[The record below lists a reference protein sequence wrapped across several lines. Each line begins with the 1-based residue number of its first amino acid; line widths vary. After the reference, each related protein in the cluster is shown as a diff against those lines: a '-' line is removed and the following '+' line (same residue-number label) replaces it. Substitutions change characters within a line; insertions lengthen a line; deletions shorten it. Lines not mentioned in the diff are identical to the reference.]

1 MENILRI
8 NKLSKRFGRIQ
19 AVDKLEL
26 TVAPGQVFGILGP
39 NGSGKT
45 TTLGMIL
52 DVVAPD
58 EGSFE
63 WFDKEKNI
71 DARKKIGAILET
83 PCFFPYLTAV
93 QNLRITA
100 HIKKCGTENI
110 DSILKQVGLFDRRND
125 KFKTYSLGMKQR
137 LSIGSALLSDPP
149 VLILDEPTNG
159 LDPEGIAEV
168 RELIRD
174 VAASGK
180 TIIMASHLLDEVQ
193 KVCTHFCVLR
203 KGKKLHEGSVS
214 ETLGEIN
221 KIELAADNL
230 ENLERVI
237 RDFPGQS
244 IYRNTGSSLLVTIRE
259 GVTATELNNYC
270 FERGITLKKLFT
282 QRNSLEQEFM
292 KILREN
298 DESA

>member
-1 MENILRI
+1 MENILKI

-26 TVAPGQVFGILGP
+26 EVSAGQVFGILGP

-58 EGSFE
+58 EGDYE
-63 WFDKEKNI
+63 WFGNMPHTE
-71 DARKKIGAILET
+71 ARKKIGAILET
-83 PCFFPYLTAV
+83 PSFFPYLTAV

-100 HIKKCGTENI
+100 HIKQCGENNI
-110 DSILKQVGLFDRRND
+110 EPVLKQAGLYDRRND

-137 LSIGSALLSDPP
+137 LSIAAALLSDPP

-168 RELIRD
+168 RALIRN
-174 VAASGK
+174 VAKQGK

-221 KIELAADNL
+221 KVEVAADDIKIL
-230 ENLERVI
+230 EKVI
-237 RDFPGQS
+237 GEFPGKTD
-244 IYRNTGSSLLVTIRE
+244 YTVDGASLLVTMKDDF
-259 GVTATELNNYC
+259 TATDLNDFC
-270 FERGITLKKLFT
+270 FAQGITLKKLFT
-282 QRNSLEQEFM
+282 HRNSLEQEFL

-298 DESA
+298 D

>member
-1 MENILRI
+1 MERILRI
-8 NKLSKRFGRIQ
+8 NKLSKRFGKIQ

-26 TVAPGQVFGILGP
+26 EVFSGQVFGILGP

-52 DVVAPD
+52 DVVAPN

-63 WFDKEKNI
+63 WFDQMETVE
-71 DARKKIGAILET
+71 ARKKIGSILET
-83 PCFFPYLTAV
+83 PCFYPYLTAV

-100 HIKKCGTENI
+100 HIKKCGTDNI
-110 DSILKQVGLFDRRND
+110 NDILKQVGLYDRRND

-137 LSIGSALLSDPP
+137 LSIGAALLSNPT

-159 LDPEGIAEV
+159 LDPEGISEV
-168 RELIRD
+168 RDLIRE

-193 KVCTHFCVLR
+193 KVCSHFCVLR
-203 KGKKLHEGSVS
+203 KGKKLHEGSVN

-221 KIELAADNL
+221 KVEVEAIDMAKLGS
-230 ENLERVI
+230 VI
-237 RDFPGQS
+237 NDFPGK
-244 IYRNTGSSLLVTIRE
+244 SSYQENGISFLVTLKE
-259 GVTATELNNYC
+259 DTTATDLNNHC
-270 FERGITLKKLFT
+270 FEQGITLKKLFT
-282 QRNSLEQEFM
+282 HRNSLEQEFL

-298 DESA
+298 D

>member
-1 MENILRI
+1 MKKILNI
-8 NKLSKRFGRIQ
+8 NNLSKRFGRIQ

-26 TVAPGQVFGILGP
+26 EVLPGQVYGILGP

-58 EGSFE
+58 EGGYV
-63 WFDKEKNI
+63 WFDNQPPVE
-71 DARKKIGAILET
+71 ARKKIGAILET
-83 PCFFPYLTAV
+83 PSFFPYLTAV

-100 HIKKCGTENI
+100 HIKQCGEDNI
-110 DSILKQVGLFDRRND
+110 GPVLKQAGLYGRRDD

-137 LSIGSALLSDPP
+137 LSIAAALLSNPP

-168 RELIRD
+168 RNLIRN
-174 VAASGK
+174 VAKQEK

-193 KVCTHFCVLR
+193 KVCTHFCILR
-203 KGKKLHEGSVS
+203 KGQKLHEGNVQ
-214 ETLGEIN
+214 ETLDEIN
-221 KIELAADNL
+221 KVEVAADDMKKL
-230 ENLERVI
+230 EAVI
-237 RDFPGQS
+237 RAFPGKTEYHDNG
-244 IYRNTGSSLLVTIRE
+244 ISLLVTMKDN
-259 GVTATELNNYC
+259 VNASALNDFC
-270 FERGITLKKLFT
+270 FAQGITLKKLLT
-282 QRNSLEQEFM
+282 HRNSLEQEFL

-298 DESA
+298 D